1 MKSLTEYIASRN
13 QPYDFRIKIAKIE
26 PKGEIMERIKNALDA
41 YELVSVTPAK
51 SLPIQEHVEF
61 PKWGACECWQFE
73 ASVAYPT
80 ITTQIRQL
88 IVERAGINPEW
99 VCVYG
104 KQQADDNDAFEAYGK
119 DHEGSLLLDSELKDV
134 PGGQDLV
141 GDKRKD
147 SLLKELDQASP
158 KMVALESDADL
169 VSMRSTERTRPA
181 ATTNQLPQGSKS
193 PVGSQQ
199 NKLPPVKGKNK

>member
-1 MKSLTEYIASRN
+1 MKSLHDYIAERN
-13 QPYDFRIKIAKIE
+13 SNYAFRIKVAKQN
-26 PKGEIMERIKNALDA
+26 PKDIMEEIKNALDA
-41 YELVSVTPAK
+41 YELVDITTPK
-51 SLPIQEHVEF
+51 SLPVQEHREF
-61 PKWGACECWQFE
+61 PKWGPCECWQFE
-73 ASVAYPT
+73 ATVAYPT
-80 ITTQIRQL
+80 TQVQIAQL
-88 IVERAGINPEW
+88 LKERTGMQAEW

-134 PGGQDLV
+134 PGAQDLV
-141 GDKRKD
+141 ADKRKD
-147 SLLKELDQASP
+147 SLLRELESQSP
-158 KMVALESDADL
+158 KMVALESDAEL
-169 VSMRSTERTRPA
+169 VSTRASERTRPA

>member
-26 PKGEIMERIKNALDA
+26 PKGEIMERIKNALNA

-51 SLPIQEHVEF
+51 SLPIQEHREF

-80 ITTQIRQL
+80 INTQIRQL

-119 DHEGSLLLDSELKDV
+119 DHEGSLLLDNELKDV
-134 PGGQDLV
+134 PGAQDLV
-141 GDKRKD
+141 ADKRKD
-147 SLLKELDQASP
+147 SLLKELDAQSP
-158 KMVALESDADL
+158 KLTALKSNEEL
-169 VSMRSTERTRPA
+169 VKEQAVEKTKA
-181 ATTNQLPQGSKS
+181 AQTTNQLPQGTKS

-199 NKLPPVKGKNK
+199 NKLPPVKGKK

>member
-1 MKSLTEYIASRN
+1 MKSLHDYIAERN
-13 QPYDFRIKIAKIE
+13 SNYAFRIKVAKHN
-26 PKGEIMERIKNALDA
+26 PKDIMEEIKNALDA
-41 YELVSVTPAK
+41 YQLVDITTPK
-51 SLPIQEHVEF
+51 SMPVQEHREF
-61 PKWGACECWQFE
+61 PKWGPCECWQFE
-73 ASVAYPT
+73 ATVAYPVT
-80 ITTQIRQL
+80 SPQIYQL
-88 IVERAGINPEW
+88 LRERTGMQAEW

-147 SLLKELDQASP
+147 SLLKELEQQSP

-169 VSMRSTERTRPA
+169 VSAKASERTKPA

-199 NKLPPVKGKNK
+199 NKLSQIKGKKK

>member
-41 YELVSVTPAK
+41 YELVSVTAAK
-51 SLPIQEHVEF
+51 SLPIQEHREF

-104 KQQADDNDAFEAYGK
+104 RQQADDNDAFEAYGK

-141 GDKRKD
+141 GDRRKD
-147 SLLKELDQASP
+147 SLLRELEESMPRKEAYDNPLSDVKQSPSKTPASQ
-158 KMVALESDADL
+158 
-169 VSMRSTERTRPA
+169 
-181 ATTNQLPQGSKS
+181 TTNQLPQGTRS

-199 NKLPPVKGKNK
+199 NKLPPVKGKKK